1 MERSDSPAAR
11 QLLAL
16 TLHPQH
22 IDAVRR
28 WSHLLC
34 NSGKGAHAALQ
45 VLALM
50 LIRQRNMR
58 ITVTSFV
65 EEMARVVPP
74 LRRQLALTRRD
85 FRQRF
90 LAEEEMLNALT
101 PPGFDAAARVRPC
114 PAPMLQRSHLC
125 VGNREGRA
133 GAMQLQ
139 G

>member
-1 MERSDSPAAR
+1 
-11 QLLAL
+11 
-16 TLHPQH
+16 
-22 IDAVRR
+22 
-28 WSHLLC
+28 
-34 NSGKGAHAALQ
+34 
-45 VLALM
+45 M

-101 PPGFDAAARVRPC
+101 PPGFDAAARVSPC
-114 PAPMLQRSHLC
+114 LPP
-125 VGNREGRA
+125 
-133 GAMQLQ
+133 AMQQCHFVCWQKGRSCRSSAAAWLSRLLYTETI
-139 G
+139 

>member
-1 MERSDSPAAR
+1 
-11 QLLAL
+11 
-16 TLHPQH
+16 
-22 IDAVRR
+22 
-28 WSHLLC
+28 
-34 NSGKGAHAALQ
+34 
-45 VLALM
+45 M

-101 PPGFDAAARVRPC
+101 PPGFDAAARVSPC
-114 PAPMLQRSHLC
+114 LPPAMQQSHLC
-125 VGNREGRA
+125 VGRREGRA
-133 GAMQLQ
+133 GAMLLH

>member
-1 MERSDSPAAR
+1 
-11 QLLAL
+11 
-16 TLHPQH
+16 
-22 IDAVRR
+22 
-28 WSHLLC
+28 
-34 NSGKGAHAALQ
+34 
-45 VLALM
+45 M

-101 PPGFDAAARVRPC
+101 PPGFDAAARVSPRF
-114 PAPMLQRSHLC
+114 APTMQQPHLC
-125 VGNREGRA
+125 LGRREGRA
-133 GAMQLQ
+133 GAVFMQGWVVSFDIAAISLFGQ
-139 G
+139 RKGELCNEITLLILWI